1 MDVNVG
7 KECDEICFYIVGGGR
22 YDRLPIFEE
31 RAEGASIQYLARRDL
46 SGEWLLGDSG
56 QYR

>member
-1 MDVNVG
+1 MRSVFILLVAVVMTACQSSR
-7 KECDEICFYIVGGGR
+7 KELKVLQFND
-22 YDRLPIFEE
+22 
-31 RAEGASIQYLARRDL
+31 LARRDL

>member
-1 MDVNVG
+1 VVFFLFGGVG
-7 KECDEICFYIVGGGR
+7 AALPPP
-22 YDRLPIFEE
+22 LPIFEE